1 LDLKKNSK
9 MANFDKA
16 AKRVLKIEGDF
27 QNWANDKGN
36 YNANGQRTGT
46 NHGVSSATYE
56 WYTGELATIEK
67 MRAITKTFAKAVF
80 RKLFWNR
87 ILGDRIENQ
96 YVAEIFF
103 DGVVN
108 HGRGIHLMQ
117 QVLNVKQDGIV
128 GEITLGA
135 INKSKPA
142 EIYTSYKAVR
152 NKYYH
157 QLVENDKS
165 QKDFLKGWMVRL
177 DEFQDY
183 IVEDKGLDE
192 FQDYI
197 VEDKGVMTGIAVLVG
212 VFFSLIT

>member
-1 LDLKKNSK
+1 

-16 AKRVLKIEGDF
+16 AKRVLKIEGGF
-27 QNWANDKGN
+27 QLWKNDKGN
-36 YNANGQRTGT
+36 YNANGRLTGT
-46 NHGVSSATYE
+46 KYGISSATYE

-67 MRAITKTFAKAVF
+67 MRAITKTFALAVF

-96 YVAEIFF
+96 AVAELFF
-103 DGVVN
+103 DGVVQ

-135 INKSKPA
+135 INRSKPA
-142 EIYTSYKAVR
+142 DLFTAYKAIR
-152 NKYYH
+152 AEYYKH
-157 QLVENDKS
+157 LVATDES
-165 QKDFLKGWMVRL
+165 QAEFYNGWMSRL
-177 DEFQDY
+177 ESFKDY
-183 IVEDKGLDE
+183 IVEG
-192 FQDYI
+192 
-197 VEDKGVMTGIAVLVG
+197 KGVMTGIAVLIG